1 MPDHPE
7 RRTDAIGRR
16 SVGDIEADHRTEARI
31 PNDVDRSMLGEA
43 RGDCGRTRLSGRK
56 PHGEGSYPSQCEE
69 RLEGAGNRPGERS
82 GGPKGLGVGPVSG
95 RDDATEKV
103 AVATDELRAR
113 LHHGVGTE
121 VEWLLPEGSCE
132 RVVDDELCT
141 LRVVRTADRLEI
153 THDQHGIRR
162 TFRPH
167 EIGRGSGF
175 HPSGRVVHGQR
186 SDGPAAELLARRGDL
201 AHAVVAIVGNDHRGP
216 DAQLIKDRGH
226 GRHARCVRNA
236 VRPLESTDD
245 EFQRLPCLS
254 GFATAVDPLAPVF
267 ERRRGDDRVVQRIT
281 GPFGPTSG
289 DQPGRRLKVVRIV
302 AHRGEGSGQMRP
314 PPARLT
320 DVDSVV
326 EINRSSGLRRL
337 ERFVPF
343 PVGPSTFED
352 VWSRRT
358 DETIAVIDA
367 DRAWTTREL
376 RDEVDRVARALTAAG
391 HADGSRLAWV
401 LENDVGSLISLL
413 ATVRVGAVWIGL
425 SDRATNAER
434 EAVLDDAHP
443 DAVFATLPDDAP
455 GVTLPEPPAPTVP
468 AAIAYTSGTTGRP
481 KGAVHTQQQ
490 LLYPS
495 AAAIATEGLDEDA
508 RIGTPLPLST
518 LNILLLGPL
527 TALACGGVAVMMKRT
542 SASGLAEDLEQYAV
556 TRALLVPTMVHD
568 LVSQGVTSAQLQA
581 LERLIVGG
589 AGDDAR
595 RAAVAQDML
604 GVPLIASY
612 GLSEAPTGVARMR
625 VGDGGATPL
634 PGVDIR
640 IEDDGEITLS
650 SVDEGPWAGCWQG
663 TLGYWG
669 NPEATAALWRGGR
682 LHTGD
687 AGTFGP
693 DTGLL
698 VSGRMSEM
706 INRGGANIAP
716 AEVEAA
722 LLALD
727 GVADAAV
734 FGVPDDRLGHI
745 VAAAVVGDA
754 AVETLGPALRSTL
767 SGYKVPAAWLRLDT
781 LPRNPNGKVDR
792 SALRAMVGN

>member
-1 MPDHPE
+1 
-7 RRTDAIGRR
+7 
-16 SVGDIEADHRTEARI
+16 
-31 PNDVDRSMLGEA
+31 
-43 RGDCGRTRLSGRK
+43 
-56 PHGEGSYPSQCEE
+56 
-69 RLEGAGNRPGERS
+69 
-82 GGPKGLGVGPVSG
+82 
-95 RDDATEKV
+95 
-103 AVATDELRAR
+103 
-113 LHHGVGTE
+113 
-121 VEWLLPEGSCE
+121 
-132 RVVDDELCT
+132 
-141 LRVVRTADRLEI
+141 
-153 THDQHGIRR
+153 
-162 TFRPH
+162 
-167 EIGRGSGF
+167 
-175 HPSGRVVHGQR
+175 
-186 SDGPAAELLARRGDL
+186 
-201 AHAVVAIVGNDHRGP
+201 
-216 DAQLIKDRGH
+216 
-226 GRHARCVRNA
+226 
-236 VRPLESTDD
+236 
-245 EFQRLPCLS
+245 
-254 GFATAVDPLAPVF
+254 
-267 ERRRGDDRVVQRIT
+267 
-281 GPFGPTSG
+281 
-289 DQPGRRLKVVRIV
+289 
-302 AHRGEGSGQMRP
+302 
-314 PPARLT
+314 
-320 DVDSVV
+320 
-326 EINRSSGLRRL
+326 
-337 ERFVPF
+337 
-343 PVGPSTFED
+343 
-352 VWSRRT
+352 
-358 DETIAVIDA
+358 
-367 DRAWTTREL
+367 
-376 RDEVDRVARALTAAG
+376 
-391 HADGSRLAWV
+391 
-401 LENDVGSLISLL
+401 
-413 ATVRVGAVWIGL
+413 
-425 SDRATNAER
+425 
-434 EAVLDDAHP
+434 
-443 DAVFATLPDDAP
+443 
-455 GVTLPEPPAPTVP
+455 
-468 AAIAYTSGTTGRP
+468 
-481 KGAVHTQQQ
+481 
-490 LLYPS
+490 
-495 AAAIATEGLDEDA
+495 
-508 RIGTPLPLST
+508 
-518 LNILLLGPL
+518 
-527 TALACGGVAVMMKRT
+527 MMKRT

-650 SVDEGPWAGCWQG
+650 SVGEGPWAGCWQG

-734 FGVPDDRLGHI
+734 FGVPDDRLGQI